1 MQPEPLQKITRE
13 AYLDLERKA
22 EIKSEFFD
30 GEMFAMAGASRKHNL
45 ILCNIIS
52 ILRNQL
58 IDGPCNVYPSDM
70 KVRVERINKYA
81 YPEIAIACEPEL
93 FEDDHNDILLNP
105 VVVIEILSDATE
117 AYDRGKK
124 FIHCQFIPSLVE
136 YILVSQHSHEVERFV
151 RQKEGAWIYSRH
163 DGPEGRV
170 PVGAAGCELPLWEIY
185 RSVVL

>member
-22 EIKSEFFD
+22 EFKSEFFD
-30 GEMFAMAGASRKHNL
+30 GEIFVMAGASRKHNL
-45 ILCNIIS
+45 ILTNIIS
-52 ILRNQL
+52 VLRNQL

-81 YPEIAIACEPEL
+81 YPDISIACEPEY
-93 FEDDHNDILLNP
+93 FEDDHNDVLLNP
-105 VVVIEILSDATE
+105 VVVIEILSDSTE
-117 AYDRGKK
+117 AYDRGQK
-124 FIHCQFIPSLVE
+124 FIHYQFVPSLVE
-136 YILVSQHSHEVERFV
+136 YILVSQNSHEVERFV

-163 DGPEGRV
+163 EGPEGRV

-185 RSVVL
+185 RT